1 MTTEPFHAFWA
12 ILTAAV
18 LAVLTLGGCQSHLRY
33 DNAER
38 LMQREDF
45 NDAAIHARYW
55 VEDALTTINNL
66 ELELERR

>member
-1 MTTEPFHAFWA
+1 MAKY
-12 ILTAAV
+12 TALIALV
-18 LAVLTLGGCQSHLRY
+18 CLLSGCQTHLRY
-33 DNAER
+33 DNAAR

-55 VEDALTTINNL
+55 VEDALNTINDL

>member
-1 MTTEPFHAFWA
+1 MRRTKSTTKLVA
-12 ILTAAV
+12 LVAAV
-18 LAVLTLGGCQSHLRY
+18 CALAGCQTHLRY
-33 DNAER
+33 DNAAR

-45 NDAAIHARYW
+45 HAAAIHAAGW